1 MAGGAAGGFI
11 TRALESM
18 LKECSNKKYSALQIA
33 IQSYIDNSKASSQQ
47 SLSTESDAATSSAV
61 DQSSTDTGVSGNEA
75 APVDST
81 TALPSG
87 EGAEQ
92 ISRPSNQSGTIV
104 TALAQ
109 AGNTLSQAQ
118 AELVLNPLRLAFE
131 TKNGKIMELALDCLH
146 KLIAYD
152 HLEGD
157 LGLDGGENVTL
168 FTDILNRVCGCV
180 DNCLPIV
187 RLFRF

>member
-1 MAGGAAGGFI
+1 MKLEEIVEWNVNVANLACTFAALLDSME
-11 TRALESM
+11 LEGIV
-18 LKECSNKKYSALQIA
+18 EHNVVAN
-33 IQSYIDNSKASSQQ
+33 NSKACSQQ

-61 DQSSTDTGVSGNEA
+61 DQSSHDTGASKNEA
-75 APVDST
+75 ASVDST
-81 TALPSG
+81 TASSSG
-87 EGAEQ
+87 EGTEQ
-92 ISRPSNQSGTIV
+92 ISGPASHSGTIV

-118 AELVLNPLRLAFE
+118 AELVLTPLRLAFE

-157 LGLDGGENVTL
+157 LGLDGKKNVTL

-180 DNCLPIV
+180 DNLSPD
-187 RLFRF
+187 R

>member
-1 MAGGAAGGFI
+1 MTFPTLYVI
-11 TRALESM
+11 LI
-18 LKECSNKKYSALQIA
+18 YSG
-33 IQSYIDNSKASSQQ
+33 NH
-47 SLSTESDAATSSAV
+47 LSC
-61 DQSSTDTGVSGNEA
+61 SSTDTGVSGNEA

-146 KLIAYD
+146 VGSCCCTLAFFWGWT
-152 HLEGD
+152 LE
-157 LGLDGGENVTL
+157 NL
-168 FTDILNRVCGCV
+168 FFFVIY
-180 DNCLPIV
+180 V
-187 RLFRF
+187 RHH